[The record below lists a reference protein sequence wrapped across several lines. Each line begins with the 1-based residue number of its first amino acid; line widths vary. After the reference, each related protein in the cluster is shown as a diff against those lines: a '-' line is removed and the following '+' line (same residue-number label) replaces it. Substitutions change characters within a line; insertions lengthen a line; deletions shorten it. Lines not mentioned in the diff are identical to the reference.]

1 MGGRGGQVKVY
12 TYKTKEVVEKEGSGS
27 TRFEVPVV

>member
-1 MGGRGGQVKVY
+1 MGGRGGQAKVY
-12 TYKTKEVVEKEGSGS
+12 AYKNKEGVEKEGAGS